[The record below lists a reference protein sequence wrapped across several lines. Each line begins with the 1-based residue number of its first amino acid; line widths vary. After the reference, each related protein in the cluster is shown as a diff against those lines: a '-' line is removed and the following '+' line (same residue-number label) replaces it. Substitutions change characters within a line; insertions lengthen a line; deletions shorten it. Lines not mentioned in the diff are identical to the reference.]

1 MPENIGR
8 YEIRAEL
15 GRGGMATVYRA
26 FDPRFKREVALKVL
40 PLQFMHDPQFRARF
54 EREAEVIAALEHP
67 AIVPVHDFGED
78 NGQPFIVMKL
88 MKGGSLADRLEKGPI
103 SLAEAARLFSRIAP
117 ALDRAHARGIVHRD
131 LKPGNILFDEDDNPY
146 ISDFGIAKLAEG
158 SQAFTSTG
166 GIVGTPAYM
175 SPEQA
180 RGERNI
186 DGRSDIYALGAI
198 VFEMLTGKLPY
209 DADTPMGVAVKHITD
224 PIPAIRP
231 LRPDL
236 PKNIETLIQ
245 TAMAKKPLE
254 RYGDVETMAQ
264 TLTTMAGPG
273 EKLPPRPASPQPPV
287 KLPTPAPQ
295 PVTNDYRPTLGPEAP
310 RPAPRRAVGLIAIIG
325 LLCGILVVGGT
336 AITAAMML
344 INQKTATPPPIAAA
358 DTATPDSEAATPTV
372 APRPTDTATAV
383 VAVPPSGKITLWY
396 GYAPGGEEQA
406 LLQLLDK
413 AQAIYPEL
421 QIEAT
426 RQPFDGF
433 ANMYRAE
440 VDAGRGPTLFIV
452 PNDDLGPLARD
463 GYLLNLDAQLQGKLD
478 SYSDAAVEGMRVD
491 GRLYGVPESAKVV
504 ALFYNRK
511 YLTSAPGTTDALLD
525 LVRRKVSLSI
535 PLNTYHIFGFYGAFG
550 GTLLDD
556 SGQCVLD
563 QTGGAEAFQYL
574 LDLKDAGATLEPDY
588 GLAEQAFV
596 AGEGAMFI
604 NGSWSLALYKDILG
618 DDLRV
623 APLPEGPNGPAL
635 PLVGIDGFYINP
647 RTTSDEQNAAI
658 ELALYLTS
666 ADSAQVF
673 AAVGGHIPIRTDVK
687 VSDPLINSFAV
698 ASAQAM
704 PRPQSRE
711 FGNYWGPFTDLV
723 NNLFLDGQPVS
734 PALAEACQAMN
745 KANGK

>member
-15 GRGGMATVYRA
+15 GRGGMATVYQA
-26 FDPRFKREVALKVL
+26 FDPRFKREVAIKVL

-198 VFEMLTGKLPY
+198 MFEMLTGKLPY

-236 PKNIETLIQ
+236 PKNIEALIQ

-254 RYGDVETMAQ
+254 RYDSVETMAQ
-264 TLTTMAGPG
+264 TLTTMAGPSD
-273 EKLPPRPASPQPPV
+273 KLPTRLAVPKPPV
-287 KLPTPAPQ
+287 KHPTPAPR
-295 PVTNDYRPTLGPEAP
+295 TATSDYYPPTLGPVAP
-310 RPAPRRAVGLIAIIG
+310 LPAPRRTVRPLAIIG
-325 LLCGILVVGGT
+325 LVCGILAVGGV
-336 AITAAMML
+336 AIAVTVML
-344 INQKTATPPPIAAA
+344 VNQNSATPPPIAAG
-358 DTATPDSEAATPTV
+358 DTATPKAEVSTSTV
-372 APRPTDTATAV
+372 APRLTETAA
-383 VAVPPSGKITLWY
+383 VAVPPSGKITLWH
-396 GYAPGGEEQA
+396 GYPEGGGEEQA
-406 LLQLLDK
+406 LLQLLIK
-413 AQAIYPEL
+413 ARSVFPEL
-421 QIEAT
+421 QIEVT

-433 ANMYRAE
+433 ANTYRAA
-440 VDAGRGPTLFIV
+440 VDAGRGPTLFIF
-452 PNDDLGPLARD
+452 PNDDFGPLARD
-463 GYLLNLDAQLQGKLD
+463 GYLLNLDAQLAGKLD
-478 SYSDAAVEGMRVD
+478 SYSEVAIEGMRVD
-491 GRLYGVPESAKVV
+491 GKLYGLPESAKAVE
-504 ALFYNRK
+504 LYYNRK
-511 YLTSAPGTTDALLD
+511 YVTSAPGTTDALLD
-525 LVRRKVSLSI
+525 LVKRGVSISI
-535 PLNTYHIFGFYGAFG
+535 PLNAFHIFGFYSAFG
-550 GTLLDD
+550 GTVLDD
-556 SGQCVLD
+556 SGRCVLD
-563 QTGGAEAFQYL
+563 QTGGAKAFLYL
-574 LDLKDAGATLEPDY
+574 LDLRKAGATVDPDY
-588 GLAEQAFV
+588 NVAEQAFLD
-596 AGEGAMFI
+596 GKSAMLA
-604 NGSWSLALYKDILG
+604 NGPWSLPVYKNALGNDLG
-618 DDLRV
+618 V
-623 APLPEGPNGPAL
+623 APLPAGPNGPAR
-635 PLVGIDGFYINP
+635 PLLGIDGFYINP
-647 RTTSDEQNAAI
+647 NAAPNEQNAAI

-666 ADSAQVF
+666 AKSAHVF
-673 AAVGGHIPIRTDVK
+673 AVVGGHIPIRTDVEL
-687 VSDPLINSFAV
+687 SDPLINSFAS
-698 ASAQAM
+698 ASAEAL
-704 PRPQSRE
+704 PRPQSSE
-711 FGNYWGPFTDLV
+711 FGSYWGPFTDLI
-723 NNLFLDGQPVS
+723 NNLFLNDQPVD
-734 PALAEACQAMN
+734 PALANACQAMN